1 MFGVACKSVSYKKTR
16 NFILQT
22 SKLKKKLHELFIL
35 CFTGV
40 ILSKKWGQT
49 WGVHRKEKKGV
60 GHIGGLSIKFKPGLK
75 PSALYES
82 IQSP

>member
-1 MFGVACKSVSYKKTR
+1 MLLAKVFLTKKHV
-16 NFILQT
+16 ILFCRLLN
-22 SKLKKKLHELFIL
+22 LKKKLHELFIL

-49 WGVHRKEKKGV
+49 WGVHRKDKKGV

>member
-1 MFGVACKSVSYKKTR
+1 MLLAKVFLTKK
-16 NFILQT
+16 
-22 SKLKKKLHELFIL
+22 H
-35 CFTGV
+35 V
-40 ILSKKWGQT
+40 ILFCRLLNLKRNLSRVSLGQYCEKG
-49 WGVHRKEKKGV
+49 GVKRGGVDRKDKKGV